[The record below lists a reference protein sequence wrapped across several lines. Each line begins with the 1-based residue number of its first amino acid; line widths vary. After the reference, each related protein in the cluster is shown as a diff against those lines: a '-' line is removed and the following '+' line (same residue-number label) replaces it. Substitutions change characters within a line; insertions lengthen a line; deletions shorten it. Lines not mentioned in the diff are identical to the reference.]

1 MGRHHQRNQGFVLDT
16 CVAIKLCENPNHG
29 GLLTCRIDFGG
40 STVYLNSQTVLE
52 AERLGYDSSQIR
64 GQVQAAL
71 STDVEFGDITDD
83 IEFDAQYMQV
93 QYPTLHSGDSQI
105 LAFARAT
112 SSMLV
117 TCDRGLAIAAKE
129 SGAQVINPDTLPCEQ
144 ITRTPKSRWARVVRK
159 ALAKPSEVSRK
170 AKTIALKPGQ
180 KIVWRSFN

>member
-1 MGRHHQRNQGFVLDT
+1 MIRTHL
-16 CVAIKLCENPNHG
+16 
-29 GLLTCRIDFGG
+29 DFGG

-52 AERLGYDSSQIR
+52 AERLGYNSSQIR

-71 STDVEFGDITDD
+71 GTDVEFGDITDD
-83 IEFDAQYMQV
+83 MEFDAQYMQV
-93 QYPTLHSGDSQI
+93 EYPTLHSGDSQI

-112 SSMLV
+112 SSTLV
-117 TCDRGLAIAAKE
+117 TCDRGLAIAARE

-159 ALAKPSEVSRK
+159 ALARPSEVSRK